1 MKLEKE
7 LTYGRKS
14 VEGDFSLIKEMIRE
28 SDENLIHLRE
38 LSLLAENKDKYLGSF
53 FYLNVADGRAFYQVI
68 QFNNKGDKYLVQRC
82 LGICLDEYADHY
94 LGDSKWV
101 DGDYVRH
108 QVEARKS
115 LERLF
120 SK

>member
-53 FYLNVADGRAFYQVI
+53 SYL
-68 QFNNKGDKYLVQRC
+68 
-82 LGICLDEYADHY
+82 
-94 LGDSKWV
+94 S
-101 DGDYVRH
+101 
-108 QVEARKS
+108 
-115 LERLF
+115 
-120 SK
+120 